1 MHLQLLFLALCI
13 QQFSCVLVN
22 PTTIP
27 VPRHIPNSPSF
38 LPLNENEPQSLLIPL
53 WKHNI
58 KMNLYLFI
66 NTELQFSDY
75 SATPDWTTDVRNQRS
90 QDKQIQ
96 LLIPRN
102 VESTKQHYYA
112 HIFLAK
118 DSFPID
124 PANISFSMDSTVYVC
139 HSLTKFYKNAPYW
152 HQTITISLVYDT
164 KDYISRDT
172 LHPATLKSDLTDFIN
187 SSKPVANN
195 NQRGRINFYRPIIF
209 PNDFWQTKKDAYPI
223 NDTTLSALPLTVH
236 LESINVWK
244 FNVYA
249 VLANKDDQHANS
261 SPPGLDDNL
270 SVLEQGYMFGITLL
284 TCFMHGLFELLAFKN
299 DIGFYR
305 AKTNRIGISVN
316 SLLIHIAI
324 QATLFMYTM
333 DFSNNAIRGCIQ
345 LTHLCVNAWKLN
357 HVWLHHYEWVIEQ
370 GSNYGF
376 AIKTVRTAA
385 RGKHKLVEQGEAR
398 TQQLDAI
405 AFRLLTV
412 VAVPLFAI
420 YNAYHYYYH
429 YNMLVYHQ
437 LKNMCMEDWT
447 KKVIVNGIVNFL
459 SIFGPIMA
467 VWPQIYINCKMDM
480 VNHIS
485 THTMAY
491 KITNLVV
498 GKLSCHGELK
508 PKKTKIHVLE

>member
-1 MHLQLLFLALCI
+1 MHLQLLLLTFCI
-13 QQFSCVLVN
+13 QQLSCILVN

-27 VPRHIPNSPSF
+27 VPRHIPNSPTF
-38 LPLNENEPQSLLIPL
+38 LPLNENEPQSLIPL

-66 NTELQFSDY
+66 ITDLQFSDY
-75 SATPDWTTDVRNQRS
+75 NVTPDWKIDVRNQYS

-96 LLIPRN
+96 LFIPRN

-112 HIFLAK
+112 HIFLVK

-124 PANISFSMDSTVYVC
+124 PANISFSMDSIVYVC
-139 HSLTKFYKNAPYW
+139 HCKYRSSPFVLSTVKLIPLVLIALTKLYKSVPYW
-152 HQTITISLVYDT
+152 HQTITISLVYDA
-164 KDYISRDT
+164 KDYISRNT
-172 LHPATLKSDLTDFIN
+172 LHPVTLKYFIN
-187 SSKPVANN
+187 SSKPISSSH
-195 NQRGRINFYRPIIF
+195 RSISFYRPIIF
-209 PNDFWQTKKDAYPI
+209 PNDFWQTKKDVYPI
-223 NDTTLSALPLTVH
+223 NDTTLSALPLTVRF
-236 LESINVWK
+236 ESINVWK

-249 VLANKDDQHANS
+249 VLANKNDQQTNS
-261 SPPGLDDNL
+261 PQSGLDDSL
-270 SVLEQGYMFGITLL
+270 SVLEQGYMFSITLL

-305 AKTNRIGISVN
+305 AKTNRIGISVY
-316 SLLIHIAI
+316 SLMIHIAI
-324 QATLFMYTM
+324 QAILLMYTM

-345 LTHLCVNAWKLN
+345 LTHLCVNVWKWN
-357 HVWLHHYEWVIEQ
+357 HVWLHEFEWVTEQ

-376 AIKTVRTAA
+376 AVRVERSATG
-385 RGKHKLVEQGEAR
+385 GKHKLVEQGETK
-398 TQQLDAI
+398 TQQLDTI
-405 AFRLLTV
+405 AFKLLIV
-412 VAVPLFAI
+412 FAVPLFAI

-429 YNMLVYHQ
+429 YNMLIYHQ

-447 KKVIVNGIVNFL
+447 RKVITNGIVNFL

-485 THTMAY
+485 THTMTY
-491 KITNLVV
+491 KIINIAV
-498 GKLSCHGELK
+498 GK
-508 PKKTKIHVLE
+508 

>member
-1 MHLQLLFLALCI
+1 MQLQLLFLTLCI
-13 QQFSCVLVN
+13 QQLSCILVN

-27 VPRHIPNSPSF
+27 VPRNIPNSPTF
-38 LPLNENEPQSLLIPL
+38 LPLNENEPQSLIPL

-66 NTELQFSDY
+66 NTDLQFSDY
-75 SATPDWTTDVRNQRS
+75 NAIPDWRIDIRNQYL

-124 PANISFSMDSTVYVC
+124 PANTSFSMDSIVYVC

-164 KDYISRDT
+164 KDYINRDT
-172 LHPATLKSDLTDFIN
+172 LHPVTLKYFIN
-187 SSKPVANN
+187 SSKSISS
-195 NQRGRINFYRPIIF
+195 NQRRINFYRPVVF
-209 PNDFWQTKKDAYPI
+209 PNDFWLAKKDAYPI
-223 NDTTLSALPLTVH
+223 NDTTLNALPLTVH

-249 VLANKDDQHANS
+249 VLASKEDDQQTNS
-261 SPPGLDDNL
+261 SQLGLDENL
-270 SVLEQGYMFGITLL
+270 SVMDQGYMFSITLL
-284 TCFMHGLFELLAFKN
+284 TCFMHGLFEMLAFKN

-305 AKTNRIGISVN
+305 AKTHRIGISVN
-316 SLLIHIAI
+316 SLMIHIAI
-324 QATLFMYTM
+324 QIILFTYTM
-333 DFSNNAIRGCIQ
+333 DFSSNAIRECIQ
-345 LTHLCVNAWKLN
+345 LTHLCVNIWKLN
-357 HVWLHHYEWVIEQ
+357 HVWLHDYEWVIEQ

-376 AIKTVRTAA
+376 AIKMVRTAT
-385 RGKHKLVEQGEAR
+385 RGKHKLVEQGEAK
-398 TQQLDAI
+398 TQQLDAV
-405 AFRLLTV
+405 AVKLLAL
-412 VAVPLFAI
+412 VAVPLFAV

-429 YNMLVYHQ
+429 YNMLIYHQ
-437 LKNMCMEDWT
+437 LKNICMEDWT
-447 KKVIVNGIVNFL
+447 KKVIINGIVNFL
-459 SIFGPIMA
+459 SIFGPFM
-467 VWPQIYINCKMDM
+467 VVYPQIYINYKMDM

-485 THTMAY
+485 TNTMVY
-491 KITNLVV
+491 KIINVAV
-498 GKLSCHGELK
+498 GKLNRHEMLVYK
-508 PKKTKIHVLE
+508 N